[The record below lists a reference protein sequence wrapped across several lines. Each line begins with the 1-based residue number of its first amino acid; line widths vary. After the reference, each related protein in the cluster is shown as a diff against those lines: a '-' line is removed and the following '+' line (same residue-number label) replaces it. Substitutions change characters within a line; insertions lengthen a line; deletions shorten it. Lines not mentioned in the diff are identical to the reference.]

1 MDRETCRFH
10 PPLRNVTR
18 VRDEPVWSCHDKM
31 KIGIIGTGA
40 MGSLFA
46 AQLAPHADI
55 IVLGTWRD
63 AVDAMNARGI
73 LLERDAQH
81 FQIPMRATTEPRAA
95 RQVDVALVAV
105 KAHQTERAARWAN
118 EILKPNGIA
127 LTLQN
132 GLGNYEILAQYVGEA
147 RAAMGVTMQGATLV
161 GAGHVR
167 HAGRGMTTLATTPQT
182 RAQLETLA
190 ELFARADMETH
201 LANDVQSLMWG
212 KLIVNSAINAL
223 SAIYRVPNG
232 WLVENPETRALMSA
246 AAQETANVAL
256 ALGITLPYH
265 DPAARAI
272 QVATATATNKSSTLQ
287 DVLRGA
293 PTELERINGAVVR
306 EGKRLGV
313 PTPVNEQLLRVMS
326 NPRIHQHTLAQ
337 FAA

>member
-1 MDRETCRFH
+1 
-10 PPLRNVTR
+10 
-18 VRDEPVWSCHDKM
+18 M

-46 AQLAPHADI
+46 AHLASHTDV
-55 IVLGTWRD
+55 IVLGTWRE
-63 AVDAMNARGI
+63 AVEEMNVHGI
-73 LLERDAQH
+73 HLEGDAQH
-81 FQIPMRATTEPRAA
+81 LHIPVLATTNPRAVA
-95 RQVDVALVAV
+95 QVDFALVAV

-132 GLGNYEILAQYVGEA
+132 GLGNYEILARHVGET
-147 RAAMGVTMQGATLV
+147 RAAMGVTMQGATLL

-167 HAGRGMTTLATTPQT
+167 HAGQGMTTLAATAET
-182 RAQLETLA
+182 RARVEQLA
-190 ELFARADMETH
+190 QVFNHAGIETH
-201 LANDVQSLMWG
+201 LANNIESLMWG
-212 KLIVNSAINAL
+212 KLVVNSAINAL

-246 AAQETANVAL
+246 AAQETANVAN

-272 QVATATATNKSSTLQ
+272 QVAIATATNKSSTLQ
-287 DVLRGA
+287 DILRGA

-326 NPRIHQHTLAQ
+326 NPRMGQHNLAQ
-337 FAA
+337 LAA

>member
-1 MDRETCRFH
+1 
-10 PPLRNVTR
+10 
-18 VRDEPVWSCHDKM
+18 M

-46 AQLAPHADI
+46 AHLAAHADVT
-55 IVLGTWRD
+55 VLGTWRD
-63 AVDAMNARGI
+63 AVETMNTRGI
-73 LLERDAQH
+73 HLERDAEH
-81 FQIPMRATTEPRAA
+81 FYIPVRATTSA
-95 RQVDVALVAV
+95 RQVRNVDFALIAV

-118 EILKPNGIA
+118 EILGANGIA

-132 GLGNYEILAQYVGEA
+132 GLGNFEILAQHVGEN
-147 RAAMGVTMQGATLV
+147 RAAMGVTMQGATLL

-167 HAGRGMTTLATTPQT
+167 HAGRGQTTIATTPQM
-182 RAQLETLA
+182 RAHIETLT
-190 ELFARADMETH
+190 ELFIRAGIETQ

-212 KLIVNSAINAL
+212 KLVVNSAINAL

-232 WLVENPETRALMSA
+232 LLVENPETRALMSA
-246 AAQETANVAL
+246 AAQETANVAR
-256 ALGITLPYH
+256 ALGITLPYL

-272 QVATATATNKSSTLQ
+272 QVARATATNKSSTLQ

-313 PTPVNEQLLRVMS
+313 PTPVNEQLMRVMVH
-326 NPRIHQHTLAQ
+326 PRLAQHRLAQ